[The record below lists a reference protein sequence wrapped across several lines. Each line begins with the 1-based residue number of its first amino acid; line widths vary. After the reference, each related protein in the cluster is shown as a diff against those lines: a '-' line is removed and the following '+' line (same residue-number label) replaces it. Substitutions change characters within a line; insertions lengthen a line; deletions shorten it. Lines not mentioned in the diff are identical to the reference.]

1 MARAHDVVVIGGG
14 HNGLIV
20 AAYFAKAGLDVCVC
34 ERSDIVGGSAASREL
49 TLPGFVHDPGA
60 TVHMT
65 MQANPM
71 VHRDELG
78 LVSKYGLKYITP
90 DPQLAIVFPDDSAL
104 IFYRDLDKTCES
116 IAQFSQRDAE
126 IYPKFAKGAGEL
138 LKAGGVATF
147 SPAAPFG
154 RLISMMDQSDMG
166 REYLRVILSST
177 THLAAEW
184 FESEQMRIALNRW
197 ASEVMFAPQE
207 IGTGYYMF
215 GLPHLHAWG
224 IAWPEG
230 GSGALTEKLAA
241 CIKDNGGTIRL
252 SSPVKAVKVEGSEA
266 KGVILEDGE
275 EILAKRAVVNNAN
288 VKQLF
293 LDFLK
298 TEDLPDGFQD
308 KVRHIKHSPFS
319 AMNQSMAFKE
329 APKYKA
335 GGDVDKAVMVELSPG
350 TMDEFLA
357 LFDQYKY
364 GVPNTTMP
372 LLIVATHCDPTRAP
386 AGNHTGYLYHYEP
399 YNLKPGGA
407 ARWDEVKQEIADGIL
422 ETVRRHTTN
431 MGPENILGRYIMS
444 PLDLERYNPAMIQ
457 GDVMQIGVYLS
468 QFLTNRPLPGWGQYR
483 TPVKK
488 LYMCGASTHPGGGVS
503 GGGRAVVQVMMEDM
517 DIDFKKVIGRQ

>member
-1 MARAHDVVVIGGG
+1 MAHDVVVIGGG

-20 AAYFAKAGLDVCVC
+20 AAYLAKAGLDVCVL
-34 ERSDIVGGSAASREL
+34 ERSDIVGGSAASRQL
-49 TLPGFVHDPGA
+49 TLPGFIHDPGA

-71 VHRDELG
+71 IHRDELG
-78 LVSKYGLKYITP
+78 LRSKYGLKYITP

-104 IFYRDLDKTCES
+104 VFYRDLDKTCQS
-116 IAQFSQRDAE
+116 IAQFSRHDAE
-126 IYPKFAKGAGEL
+126 MYRKFVEGAGPL

-154 RLISMMDQSDMG
+154 RLMSLMDQSDMG
-166 REYLRVILSST
+166 REYMRVILSST
-177 THLAAEW
+177 TELAKEW

-215 GLPHLHAWG
+215 GLPYFHSWG

-230 GSGALTEKLAA
+230 GSGALTEKLAT

-252 SSPVKAVKVEGSEA
+252 SSAVTAVKVVGGEA
-266 KGVILEDGE
+266 KGVILEGGE
-275 EILAKRAVVNNAN
+275 EILAKKAIVSNVN
-288 VKQLF
+288 VKQL
-293 LDFLK
+293 LLNLM
-298 TEDLPDGFQD
+298 TGADLPEGFQD
-308 KVRHIKHSPFS
+308 KVKRIKHSPFS
-319 AMNQSMAFKE
+319 AMNQSLALKD
-329 APKYKA
+329 APKYKV
-335 GGDVDKAVMVELSPG
+335 GGDVDRAVMVELTPG
-350 TMDEFLA
+350 NMDDFLR

-364 GVPNTTMP
+364 GIPNTAMP
-372 LLIVATHCDPTRAP
+372 LMIVATHCDPTRAP
-386 AGNHTGYLYHYEP
+386 AGRHTGYLYHYEP

-407 ARWDEVKQEIADGIL
+407 ARWDAIKQEVADGIL
-422 ETVRRHTTN
+422 DMVRQRTTN
-431 MGPENILGRYIMS
+431 MGPENILGRAIMS
-444 PLDLERYNPAMIQ
+444 PLDLERYNPAMIE
-457 GDVMQIGVYLS
+457 GDVMHIGAYLS

-503 GGGRAVVQVMMEDM
+503 GGGRAMTQVLMEDLG
-517 DIDFKKVIGRQ
+517 IDFKKVVGR

>member
-1 MARAHDVVVIGGG
+1 MAYDVIVVGGG

-20 AAYFAKAGLDVCVC
+20 AAYLARAGQSVCVL
-34 ERSDIVGGSAASREL
+34 EASDIVGGAAASRQL
-49 TLPGFVHDPGA
+49 TVPGFIHDPGA

-71 VHRDELG
+71 IHRDELG
-78 LVSKYGLKYITP
+78 LRSKYGLNYIAP

-104 IFYRDLDKTCES
+104 VFYRDMDKTCQS
-116 IAQFSQRDAE
+116 IAQFSRKDADM
-126 IYPKFAKGAGEL
+126 YRKFVGGAGQL

-154 RLISMMDQSDMG
+154 RLISLMDQSDMG

-177 THLAAEW
+177 TDLAKEW

-197 ASEVMFAPQE
+197 ASEVMFSPQE
-207 IGTGYYMF
+207 LGTGYYMF
-215 GLPHLHAWG
+215 GLPHFHAWG

-241 CIKDNGGTIRL
+241 CIRDSGGTIRV
-252 SSPVKAVKVEGSEA
+252 STPVKAVRVSGGEV
-266 KGVILEDGE
+266 KGVVTESGE
-275 EILAKRAVVNNAN
+275 EIAAKKAVVSNVN

-293 LDFLK
+293 LDFMK
-298 TEDLPDGFQD
+298 ATDLPEGFQD
-308 KVRHIKHSPFS
+308 KVRRIRHSPFS
-319 AMNQSMAFKE
+319 AINQSIALKE
-329 APKYKA
+329 APRYKA
-335 GGDVDKAVMVELSPG
+335 GGDVDRAVMVELTPPN
-350 TMDEFLA
+350 MDDFLR

-364 GVPNTTMP
+364 GIPNTAMP
-372 LLIVATHCDPTRAP
+372 LLIVATHCDPSRAP
-386 AGNHTGYLYHYEP
+386 AGRHTLYLYHYEP

-407 ARWDEVKQEIADGIL
+407 SRWDSIKNEIADGIL
-422 ETVRRHTTN
+422 ETVRQRTTN
-431 MGPENILGRYIMS
+431 MGADNILGRHVMS
-444 PLDLERYNPAMIQ
+444 PLDLERYNPAMIE
-457 GDVMQIGVYLS
+457 GDVMHIGVYLS

-503 GGGRAVVQVMMEDM
+503 GGGRAVAQVIMEDM
-517 DIDFKKVIGRQ
+517 DIDFKKVVGK

>member
-1 MARAHDVVVIGGG
+1 MAHDVVVIGGG

-20 AAYFAKAGLDVCVC
+20 AAYFAKAGLDVCVV

-65 MQANPM
+65 MQANPLI
-71 VHRDELG
+71 HRDELG
-78 LVSKYGLKYITP
+78 LRSKYGLKYLVP
-90 DPQLAIVFPDDSAL
+90 DTQLAIVFPDDRAL

-126 IYPKFAKGAGEL
+126 MYPKFVKGAGEL

-154 RLISMMDQSDMG
+154 RLMSVMDASDEG
-166 REYLRVILSST
+166 REYLRVLLSST
-177 THLAAEW
+177 TDLSKEW

-215 GLPHLHAWG
+215 GLPHFHSWG

-230 GSGALTEKLAA
+230 GSGRLPEALAA
-241 CIKDNGGTIRL
+241 CIRDNGGTIRV
-252 SSPVKAVKVEGSEA
+252 SSPVKAVKVEGGEA
-266 KGVILEDGE
+266 KAVVLEDGE
-275 EILAKRAVVNNAN
+275 EIVAKKAIVSNVN

-293 LDFLK
+293 LQMLK
-298 TEDLPDGFQD
+298 PEELPPSFQD
-308 KVRHIKHSPFS
+308 KVRRIRHSPFS
-319 AMNQSMAFKE
+319 ALNQSCAFKE

-335 GGDVDKAVMVELSPG
+335 GGDVDHAAMVELTPG

-357 LFDQYKY
+357 LFDQYRY
-364 GVPNTTMP
+364 GIPNIKIP
-372 LLIVATHCDPTRAP
+372 LMIVATHIDPTRAP
-386 AGNHTGYLYHYEP
+386 EGYHTGYLYHYEP

-407 ARWDEVKQEIADGIL
+407 ARWDEIKQEIADGIL
-422 ETVRRHTTN
+422 EVVRERTTN
-431 MGPENILGRYIMS
+431 MGPENILGRHIMS
-444 PLDLERYNPAMIQ
+444 PLDLERYNPAMIE
-457 GDVMQIGVYLS
+457 GDIMQIGVYLS

-483 TPVKK
+483 TPLKK

-503 GGGRAVVQVMMEDM
+503 GGGRAVTQVMMEDLG
-517 DIDFKKVIGRQ
+517 IDFKKVIGRQ

>member
-1 MARAHDVVVIGGG
+1 VTYDVIVVGAG

-20 AAYFAKAGLDVCVC
+20 AAYLARAGQSVCVL
-34 ERSDIVGGSAASREL
+34 EASDIVGGAAASRQL
-49 TLPGFVHDPGA
+49 TLPGFIHDPGA

-71 VHRDELG
+71 IHRDELG
-78 LVSKYGLKYITP
+78 LRSKYGLKYIAP

-104 IFYRDLDKTCES
+104 IFYRDLDKTCQS
-116 IAQFSQRDAE
+116 IAQFSRKDADM
-126 IYPKFAKGAGEL
+126 YRKFVGGAGQL

-154 RLISMMDQSDMG
+154 RLISLMDQSDMG

-177 THLAAEW
+177 TDLAKEW

-207 IGTGYYMF
+207 LGTGYYMF
-215 GLPHLHAWG
+215 GLPHFHAWG

-241 CIKDNGGTIRL
+241 CIRDSGGTIRV
-252 SSPVKAVKVEGSEA
+252 STPVKAVSVSGGEV
-266 KGVILEDGE
+266 KGVVTESGE
-275 EILAKRAVVNNAN
+275 EIAARKAVISNVN

-293 LDFLK
+293 LDFMK
-298 TEDLPDGFQD
+298 ATDLPEGFQD
-308 KVRHIKHSPFS
+308 KVRRIRHSPFS
-319 AMNQSMAFKE
+319 AINQSIALKE
-329 APKYKA
+329 APRYKV
-335 GGDVDKAVMVELSPG
+335 GGDVDRAVMVELTPPN
-350 TMDEFLA
+350 MDDFLR

-364 GVPNTTMP
+364 GVPNTAMP

-386 AGNHTGYLYHYEP
+386 AGRHTLYLYHYEP

-407 ARWDEVKQEIADGIL
+407 SRWDAIKDEIADGIL
-422 ETVRRHTTN
+422 ETVRQRTTN
-431 MGPENILGRYIMS
+431 MGADNILGRHVMS
-444 PLDLERYNPAMIQ
+444 PLDLERYNPAMIE
-457 GDVMQIGVYLS
+457 GDVMHIGVYLS

-503 GGGRAVVQVMMEDM
+503 GGGRAVAQVIMEDM
-517 DIDFKKVIGRQ
+517 DIDFKKVVGK

>member
-1 MARAHDVVVIGGG
+1 MATTYDVVIIGGG

-20 AAYFAKAGLDVCVC
+20 AAYLAKAGLDVCVV
-34 ERSDIVGGSAASREL
+34 EASDIVGGAAASRQL
-49 TLPGFVHDPGA
+49 TLPGFIHDPGA

-71 VHRDELG
+71 LHRDELG
-78 LVSKYGLKYITP
+78 LRSKYGLKYIAP

-104 IFYRDLDKTCES
+104 VFYRDLDKTCES
-116 IAQFSQRDAE
+116 IAQFSKKDAE
-126 IYPKFAKGAGEL
+126 MYRKFVAGAGQL

-147 SPAAPFG
+147 SAAAPFG
-154 RLISMMDQSDMG
+154 RLVSLMDQSDMG

-177 THLAAEW
+177 TDLAKEW

-215 GLPHLHAWG
+215 GLPHFHAWG

-241 CIKDNGGTIRL
+241 CIKDSKGTIKL
-252 SSPVKAVKVEGSEA
+252 SSPVKTLKVAGGEV
-266 KGVILEDGE
+266 KGVVLANGE
-275 EILAKRAVVNNAN
+275 EISAKKAVVSAVN

-293 LDFLK
+293 LDFLN
-298 TEDLPDGFQD
+298 TAELPEGFQD
-308 KVRHIKHSPFS
+308 KVKRIKHSPFS
-319 AMNQSMAFKE
+319 AMNQSVALKE
-329 APKYKA
+329 SPKFKA
-335 GGDVDKAVMVELSPG
+335 GGDVNKAVMVEATPG
-350 TMDEFLA
+350 TMDEFLQ

-364 GVPNTTMP
+364 GIPNTTMP
-372 LLIVATHCDPTRAP
+372 LMITATLCDPSRAP
-386 AGNHTGYLYHYEP
+386 AGKHTLYLYHYEP

-407 ARWDEVKQEIADGIL
+407 SRWDAIKQEVADGIMD
-422 ETVRRHTTN
+422 TVRQRTTN
-431 MGPENILGRYIMS
+431 MGPDNILGRHIMS
-444 PLDLERYNPAMIQ
+444 PFDLEKYNPAMIE
-457 GDVMQIGVYLS
+457 GDVMHIGVYLS
-468 QFLTNRPLPGWGQYR
+468 QFLTNRPMPGWGQYK

-503 GGGRAVVQVMMEDM
+503 GGGRAAAQVIMEELG
-517 DIDFKKVIGRQ
+517 IDFKKVTGR

>member
-1 MARAHDVVVIGGG
+1 VTYDVIVVGAG

-20 AAYFAKAGLDVCVC
+20 AAYLARAGQSVCVL
-34 ERSDIVGGSAASREL
+34 EASDIVGGAAASRQL
-49 TLPGFVHDPGA
+49 TLPGFIHDPGA

-71 VHRDELG
+71 IHRDELG
-78 LVSKYGLKYITP
+78 LRSKYGLKYIAP

-104 IFYRDLDKTCES
+104 VFYRDLDKTCES
-116 IAQFSQRDAE
+116 IAQFSRKDADM
-126 IYPKFAKGAGEL
+126 YRKFVGGAGQL

-154 RLISMMDQSDMG
+154 RLISLMDQSDMG

-177 THLAAEW
+177 TDLAKEW

-197 ASEVMFAPQE
+197 ASEVMFSPQE
-207 IGTGYYMF
+207 LGTGYYMF
-215 GLPHLHAWG
+215 GLPHFHAWG

-241 CIKDNGGTIRL
+241 CIRDSGGTIRV
-252 SSPVKAVKVEGSEA
+252 STPVKAVRVSGGEV
-266 KGVILEDGE
+266 KGVVTESGE
-275 EILAKRAVVNNAN
+275 EIAAKKAVVSNVN

-293 LDFLK
+293 LDFMK
-298 TEDLPDGFQD
+298 ATDLPEGFQD
-308 KVRHIKHSPFS
+308 KVRRIRHSPFS
-319 AMNQSMAFKE
+319 AINQSIALKE
-329 APKYKA
+329 APRYKA
-335 GGDVDKAVMVELSPG
+335 GGDVDRAVMVELTPPN
-350 TMDEFLA
+350 MDDFLR

-364 GVPNTTMP
+364 GIPNTAMP
-372 LLIVATHCDPTRAP
+372 LLIVATHCDPSRAP
-386 AGNHTGYLYHYEP
+386 AGRHTLYLYHYEP

-407 ARWDEVKQEIADGIL
+407 SRWDSIKNEIADGIL
-422 ETVRRHTTN
+422 ETVRQRTTN
-431 MGPENILGRYIMS
+431 MGADNILGRHVMS
-444 PLDLERYNPAMIQ
+444 PLDLERYNPAMIE
-457 GDVMQIGVYLS
+457 GDVMHIGVYLS

-503 GGGRAVVQVMMEDM
+503 GGGRAVAQVIMEDM
-517 DIDFKKVIGRQ
+517 DIDFKKVVGK